1 MNTFKNT
8 DVSGNEVK
16 IELSFI
22 QTVARNA
29 VARSKWNLERAL
41 SDIQNKHMENKE
53 ISSVATGSLVN
64 EASNFAAANQLLNA
78 VNAAFTRDTITLI
91 K

>member
-1 MNTFKNT
+1 MKNT

-41 SDIQNKHMENKE
+41 SDIQNSHFMNRE
-53 ISSVATGSLVN
+53 ISSVITDGFMA
-64 EASNFAAANQLLNA
+64 EAKNFAESNQLLNA